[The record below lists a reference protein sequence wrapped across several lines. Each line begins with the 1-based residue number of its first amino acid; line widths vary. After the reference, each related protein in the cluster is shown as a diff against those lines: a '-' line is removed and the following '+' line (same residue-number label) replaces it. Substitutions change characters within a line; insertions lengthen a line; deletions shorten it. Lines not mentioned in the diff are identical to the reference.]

1 MIGAIVGDIVGSRFE
16 WNNKKSKEFLL
27 FSDKCKPTDDTN
39 MTLAVAKAILEC
51 EGDYSL
57 LSEKTAKC
65 MREVGRRYPNCGY
78 GGMFSEWLKSD
89 SMGDYNS
96 LGNGAGM
103 RVSPCGFAATSPSEA
118 LLLSGYVT
126 KVTHSHPEGLKGAE
140 AITKAI
146 FDARLGLSK
155 EKIRKSCE
163 HYYNL
168 DFTLDEIRDDYK
180 FDVTCQGSVP
190 QAIKAFL
197 ESDSF
202 EDTIRN
208 AISIGG
214 DSDTIAAMAGG
225 IAEAYYGVPY
235 EIRMKAEAYL
245 DDYQLGILREFERK
259 M

>member
-96 LGNGAGM
+96 LGN
-103 RVSPCGFAATSPSEA
+103 
-118 LLLSGYVT
+118 
-126 KVTHSHPEGLKGAE
+126 
-140 AITKAI
+140 
-146 FDARLGLSK
+146 
-155 EKIRKSCE
+155 
-163 HYYNL
+163 
-168 DFTLDEIRDDYK
+168 
-180 FDVTCQGSVP
+180 
-190 QAIKAFL
+190 
-197 ESDSF
+197 
-202 EDTIRN
+202 
-208 AISIGG
+208 
-214 DSDTIAAMAGG
+214 
-225 IAEAYYGVPY
+225 
-235 EIRMKAEAYL
+235 
-245 DDYQLGILREFERK
+245 
-259 M
+259 